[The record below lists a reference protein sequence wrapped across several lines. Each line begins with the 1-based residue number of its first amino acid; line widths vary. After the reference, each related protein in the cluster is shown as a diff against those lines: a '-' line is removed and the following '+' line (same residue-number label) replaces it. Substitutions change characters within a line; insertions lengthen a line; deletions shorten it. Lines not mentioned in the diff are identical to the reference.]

1 MTSGSKR
8 MAELFNSSP
17 VEPDKKKRKLE
28 ERLQADV
35 GTLDDQQKA
44 VTPQQ
49 WKFITELVD
58 GEGKQTLKQA
68 AINAG
73 YNIKTAHKD
82 AHALTDPR
90 QNPQVVAAIQQ
101 YRKDVAEK
109 YGTNIERHLRDLQ
122 DIRDAALQAGNYG
135 AAVTAEYRRGQ
146 ALGTIYVDRKEIRHG
161 TIDSMSA
168 DEVRRKLEE
177 IKAMY
182 GGPPPKQIIDVTPE
196 DLEDLEDL
204 EEAPEDPMPEVED
217 DVPLPLS
224 IIEQIRDAE
233 KSRTDEN
240 LSNGENPGIESVSKA
255 KAGPADG
262 GDNPAGES
270 GGAGSTGLPDSDPE
284 RGFRAGGAES
294 GGPWE
299 EGTAESTSGGVQ
311 PEARD
316 DGVANLDIDS
326 VSPEGHQKS
335 H

>member
-1 MTSGSKR
+1 MTSSSKR

-17 VEPDKKKRKLE
+17 VEPDKKKRSLE
-28 ERLQADV
+28 KRLQADV
-35 GTLDDQQKA
+35 GELKDQEKA

-68 AINAG
+68 AIAAG
-73 YNIKTAHKD
+73 YNPKTAHKD

-122 DIRDAALQAGNYG
+122 NIRDAALDAGNYG

-161 TIDSMSA
+161 TIDSMSV

-196 DLEDLEDL
+196 DLEDD
-204 EEAPEDPMPEVED
+204 PEVESE
-217 DVPLPLS
+217 PEEPS
-224 IIEQIRDAE
+224 IIEQFRDAE
-233 KSRTDEN
+233 KARVEPASE
-240 LSNGENPGIESVSKA
+240 SEGEPAERSDHEAGEPGGF
-255 KAGPADG
+255 GPA
-262 GDNPAGES
+262 
-270 GGAGSTGLPDSDPE
+270 GLPDRDPE
-284 RGFRAGGAES
+284 RGFRDGGAE
-294 GGPWE
+294 GGEP
-299 EGTAESTSGGVQ
+299 GTQGPVESAPSGVQ

-316 DGVANLDIDS
+316 DGPADVDS
-326 VSPEGHQKS
+326 GAVPPEGHHQT